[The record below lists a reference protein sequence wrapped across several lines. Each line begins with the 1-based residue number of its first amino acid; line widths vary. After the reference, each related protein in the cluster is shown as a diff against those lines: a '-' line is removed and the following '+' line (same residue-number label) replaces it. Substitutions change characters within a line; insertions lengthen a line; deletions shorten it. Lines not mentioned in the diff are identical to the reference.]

1 MNPAIS
7 QLHPYP
13 FEKLAKLFADIQP
26 ASMPNI
32 SLSIGEPKHQSPEF
46 VKQAL
51 IDALQ
56 HLSTYP
62 SSKGLPALRESIA
75 DWLKQR
81 FHLPQ
86 VDSETQVLPVSGT
99 REALF
104 SFVQAVV
111 DRDKKLGGNKQP
123 YVLMPN
129 PFYQI
134 YEGAAILAGATP
146 QLYNCTDENGYLGN
160 FDAIAPE
167 VWANT
172 QLLFI
177 CTPGNPTGSV
187 IPTEQ
192 LKKLI
197 ALSDQYGFVIASD
210 ECYSELYF
218 DTAPAGLLQACA
230 ELGRHDYKNCV
241 VFHSL
246 SKRSNLP
253 GLRSGFA
260 AGDAAILADYLK
272 YRTYHGAAMPVQQQ
286 LASIAAWQDEAH
298 VEQNR
303 VLYRQKFDLFLNEL
317 GHVLPFKKPDAGF
330 YFWLPVEN
338 DEKFA
343 RHVYQNAN
351 ITVLPGRYLSR
362 DTTEGNPGQ
371 NHVRMALVAD
381 IAQCEQ
387 AIQRLKQII

>member
-1 MNPAIS
+1 MNPAID

-13 FEKLAKLFADIQP
+13 FEKLARLFTDLNP
-26 ASMPNI
+26 VDLPNI
-32 SLSIGEPKHQSPEF
+32 ALSIGEPRHQSPEF

-51 IDALQ
+51 IDSLQ

-62 SSKGLPALRESIA
+62 TSKGLPALRSTIA
-75 DWLKQR
+75 SWLKQR
-81 FHLPQ
+81 FELQ
-86 VDSETQVLPVSGT
+86 QINAETQILPVSGT

-104 SFVQAVV
+104 SFVQANI
-111 DRDKKLGGNKQP
+111 DRSKAP
-123 YVLMPN
+123 YVVMPN

-134 YEGAAILAGATP
+134 YEGASILAGAKP
-146 QLYNCTDENGYLGN
+146 YFYNCTQQNSYLGN
-160 FDAIAPE
+160 LDEVPAE
-167 VWANT
+167 VWQNT

-187 IPTEQ
+187 MPMEQ

-197 ALSDQYGFVIASD
+197 ALSDQYHFVIASD

-218 DTAPAGLLQACA
+218 DQAPVGLLQACA

-253 GLRSGFA
+253 GLRSGFV
-260 AGDAAILADYLK
+260 AGDAALLANYLK
-272 YRTYHGAAMPVQQQ
+272 YRTYHGAAMPVQHQ
-286 LASIAAWQDEAH
+286 LASIAAWQDEQH

-303 VLYRQKFDLFLNEL
+303 QLYQQKFDLFLNEL
-317 GHVLPFKKPDAGF
+317 GHILPLQKPDAGF
-330 YFWLPVEN
+330 YFWLQVDD
-338 DEKFA
+338 DERFA
-343 RHVYQNAN
+343 RHLYSQAN

-362 DTTEGNPGQ
+362 DVVQGHSTINPGQ

-387 AIQRLKQII
+387 AIERLKKIL